1 MSASMDLIFAY
12 LAGLLTL
19 INPCVLPILPIVL
32 ASALQVSR
40 AGPVALA
47 AGLSVSFVVLG
58 VGVSAFG
65 RALGIDSDMVALA
78 GAFLMIGFGVMM
90 LVPQAANRFAL
101 ATGGM
106 ATVADTQLD
115 QVDRSGLRGQFL
127 GGALLGA
134 VWVPCVGPTL
144 GGAIALASTGES
156 LFWVTLVM
164 AFFVLGIS
172 TVVLALGYGAQSA
185 IRARRDWLRGVAA
198 RARPAMAVLFI
209 LTGLALAF
217 GLHKYAEIWLLDNL
231 PFWLQDLS
239 VRF

>member
-1 MSASMDLIFAY
+1 MDLIFAY

-40 AGPVALA
+40 AGPLVLA
-47 AGLSVSFVVLG
+47 AGLSLSFVVLG

-65 RALGIDSDMVALA
+65 RALGVDVDMIAFA
-78 GAFLMIGFGVMM
+78 GAILMIGFGVMM
-90 LVPQAANRFAL
+90 LIPQAADRFAL
-101 ATGGM
+101 ATGSVGSL
-106 ATVADTQLD
+106 ADAQLD
-115 QVDRSGLRGQFL
+115 HVDRSGLRGQFL
-127 GGALLGA
+127 GGLLLGA

-156 LFWVTLVM
+156 LGWATLIMV
-164 AFFVLGIS
+164 FFAGGIS

-185 IRARRDWLRGVAA
+185 IRARRDWLRSVAA
-198 RARPAMAVLFI
+198 KARPAMAVLFI
-209 LTGLALAF
+209 ITGLMLAF